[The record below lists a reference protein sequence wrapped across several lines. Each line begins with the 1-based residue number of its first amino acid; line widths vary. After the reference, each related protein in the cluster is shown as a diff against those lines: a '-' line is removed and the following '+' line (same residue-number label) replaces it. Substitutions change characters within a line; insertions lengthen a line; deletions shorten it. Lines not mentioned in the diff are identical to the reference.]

1 MCLSL
6 SDLMGCK
13 LPDSSVHELLQARVG
28 SGPLCPPPGL
38 LLTQGSNLGLLQLM
52 LVGESFTA
60 EPDRNPAVIIATFKV
75 KKDR

>member
-1 MCLSL
+1 MCAELPEVCLSL

-52 LVGESFTA
+52 LVA
-60 EPDRNPAVIIATFKV
+60 NPSLLSQTGTQLL
-75 KKDR
+75 